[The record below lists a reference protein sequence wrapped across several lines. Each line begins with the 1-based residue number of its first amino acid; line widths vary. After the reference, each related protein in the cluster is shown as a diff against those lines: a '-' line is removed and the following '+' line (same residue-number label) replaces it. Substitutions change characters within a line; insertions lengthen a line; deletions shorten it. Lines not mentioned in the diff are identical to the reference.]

1 MSMKR
6 LSNATLGGL
15 APSVE
20 QPGYDRA
27 AVTAGIVH
35 LGIGAFHR
43 AHQAVFIDDCLK
55 AGETDWG
62 VIGASLRSPDTRD
75 ALGPQDWLYTIAIG
89 DAERRSLRVVGAV
102 QDIVVAP
109 ENPTR
114 LLDILSRSSIR
125 IVSLTVTEKAYLRNA
140 LGDLDV
146 GHPDILADLDDP
158 ERPRSIFGFIV
169 GALERRRRHGV
180 EPFTVLSC
188 DNLAENGRVLHRL
201 LVSFAARRSRELA
214 AFIEEHVACPSTMVD
229 RIVPATT
236 DGDRADIN
244 RHLGVQDAWPVVCEP
259 FAQWVVEDRF
269 TLGRPALERHGV
281 TFVRDVRPFEL
292 MKIRLLN
299 GAHSAIAYLGLLLE
313 HETVASAFAD
323 RRISAF
329 VEGLWEELI
338 PTLPAEERL
347 RPLVYIDNLRRR
359 FSNTALRHRTAQIAN
374 DGSQKLPQRIVLAAI
389 ERLDRRLPADHLALV
404 IAAWIAALARR
415 PAMGDFTDPLD
426 RALVAIPLFSDAGVA
441 EVEAVF
447 DLTGFG
453 GDAVCRGQLASLVA
467 GHLTQINTFG
477 AASAIDDLNSK
488 GMRR

>member
-6 LSNATLGGL
+6 LSNATLDGL
-15 APSVE
+15 APSVK

-43 AHQAVFIDDCLK
+43 AHQAVFIDDCLNK
-55 AGETDWG
+55 GATDWG
-62 VIGASLRSPDTRD
+62 VIGASLRSPETRD
-75 ALGPQDWLYTIAIG
+75 ALKPQDWLYTIAVG
-89 DAERRSLRVVGAV
+89 DGDRRSLRVIGVL
-102 QDIVVAP
+102 QDLVVAP
-109 ENPTR
+109 EDPAR
-114 LLDILSRSSIR
+114 LLDIMSSPSIR
-125 IVSLTVTEKAYLRNA
+125 IVSLTVTEKAYLRNVND
-140 LGDLDV
+140 DLDFE
-146 GHPDILADLDDP
+146 HADILADLDEP
-158 ERPRSIFGFIV
+158 ERPRSVFGFIV
-169 GALERRRRHGV
+169 GALERRRKNGV

-188 DNLAENGRVLHRL
+188 DNLADNGRVLHRL
-201 LVSFAARRSRELA
+201 LVSFAARRSAALA

-236 DGDRADIN
+236 DSDRADID
-244 RHLGVQDAWPVVCEP
+244 HLLGVQDAWPVICEP

-299 GAHSAIAYLGLLLE
+299 GAHSAIAYLGLLLG

-323 RRISAF
+323 LRISAF

-338 PTLPAEERL
+338 PTLPEEEGL
-347 RPLVYIDNLRRR
+347 RPLIYIDDLKRR

-374 DGSQKLPQRIVLAAI
+374 DGSQKLPQRIVQAAI
-389 ERLDRRLPADHLALV
+389 ERLDRGLPADHLALV
-404 IAAWIAALARR
+404 IAAWIAALAGR
-415 PAMGDFTDPLD
+415 PALAEFTDPLD
-426 RALVAIPLFSDAGVA
+426 GGLVAIPLSPNPGIA

-453 GDAVCRGQLASLVA
+453 GDAAGRGQLALLVA
-467 GHLTQINTFG
+467 NHLTQINTFG
-477 AASAIDDLNSK
+477 AASAIDDLNS
-488 GMRR
+488 